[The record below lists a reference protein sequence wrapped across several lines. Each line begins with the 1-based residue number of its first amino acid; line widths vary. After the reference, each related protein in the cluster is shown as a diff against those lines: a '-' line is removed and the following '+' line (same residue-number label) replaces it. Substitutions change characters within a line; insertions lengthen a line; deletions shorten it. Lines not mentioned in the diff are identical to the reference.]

1 MRPLAHALQA
11 VCTQCLS
18 FHLGA
23 LRSVVGA
30 GVTPQAFADELS
42 SHVSGLRGYVWSTS
56 EYAASSGFWISAAYF
71 GNGLFLVDA
80 SRNTSQCTD
89 LDGLIHAFRHG
100 VVTPDDPRMLTA
112 ALYTAEVVY
121 LDMSQSIGPVPDKQS
136 LLATPGCRTT
146 PMHGYQ
152 RASILEFIPMARTS
166 LTTQTSTVSTRPA
179 VRPSAAPVNRP
190 STPPSLGP
198 TGTLSIGPS
207 APPTVRSSAPPP
219 TLSAPGAPTAS
230 AVGEDCCPRCGAEVK
245 ERPLFVGTYVGCLC

>member
-1 MRPLAHALQA
+1 MRPLAPALQA

-23 LRSVVGA
+23 LRSVVGV
-30 GVTPQAFADELS
+30 GVTPQGFADELS
-42 SHVSGLRGYVWSTS
+42 NHVSGLRGYVWATS

-100 VVTPDDPRMLTA
+100 VVTPDDPRMVTSS
-112 ALYTAEVVY
+112 LYTAEVVY
-121 LDMSQSIGPVPDKQS
+121 LDMSQSIGPVRDKQS

-152 RASILEFIPMARTS
+152 RASILEFIPMARATLAPLASAIAMPPVIRSSAPAARPSTS
-166 LTTQTSTVSTRPA
+166 PA
-179 VRPSAAPVNRP
+179 VRPS
-190 STPPSLGP
+190 TPPALGP
-198 TGTLSIGPS
+198 A

-219 TLSAPGAPTAS
+219 TFSSAGATTAS
-230 AVGEDCCPRCGAEVK
+230 VTGADCCPRCGAEVK